1 MVIFEGGGWMVVACV
16 RMKDKTVF
24 DVVYSVYWMNRQID
38 ILSRQLK
45 RLNRALSIDLSREG
59 DV

>member
-1 MVIFEGGGWMVVACV
+1 MVVACV
-16 RMKDKTVF
+16 RMKDKAVF